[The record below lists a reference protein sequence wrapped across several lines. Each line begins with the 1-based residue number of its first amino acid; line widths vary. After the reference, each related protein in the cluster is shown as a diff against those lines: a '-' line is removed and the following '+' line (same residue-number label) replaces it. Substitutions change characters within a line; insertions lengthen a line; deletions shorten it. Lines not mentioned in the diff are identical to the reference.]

1 MPHANHCFTV
11 NTTEHDMSNYLQ
23 ERKRYDFIKSTLEET
38 LMLLMPKLD
47 LKDPNDKSI
56 YDDISEAIE
65 LSDEMSS
72 RFDTAYTENN

>member
-1 MPHANHCFTV
+1 
-11 NTTEHDMSNYLQ
+11 MSNYLQ

-47 LKDPNDKSI
+47 LKDPHDKSI

-65 LSDEMSS
+65 LADEMSS

>member
-1 MPHANHCFTV
+1 
-11 NTTEHDMSNYLQ
+11 MSPLQ